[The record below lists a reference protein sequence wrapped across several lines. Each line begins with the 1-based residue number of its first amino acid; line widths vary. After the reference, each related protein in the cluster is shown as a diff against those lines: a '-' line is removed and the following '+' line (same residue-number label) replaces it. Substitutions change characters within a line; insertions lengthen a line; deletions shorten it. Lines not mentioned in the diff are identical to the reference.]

1 MAKLEEM
8 QVVSSRGARRARGM
22 RVSSSLAEINV
33 VPLVDVMLVLLV
45 IFMVA
50 APLMQQGFTVQLP
63 QAKKAAPLETSP
75 ITVSV
80 PLTFHNDRRVKIGDE
95 YIPLD
100 VLAERVRQAL
110 HGQLKRG
117 VMLAG
122 DGGVTLQD
130 LTTIWSTLQAGGVE
144 NLGVMTE
151 PPRQPGGGNRP

>member
-1 MAKLEEM
+1 VAKLEEM
-8 QVVSSRGARRARGM
+8 PASSSRGARRSRGM

-50 APLMQQGFTVQLP
+50 APLMQQGFAVQLP
-63 QAKKAAPLETSP
+63 QAKKSAPIDTTP

-80 PLTFHNDRRVKIGDE
+80 PLSFHENRRVRIGAE
-95 YIPLD
+95 SIPLD
-100 VLAERVRQAL
+100 VLSERVRQAMG
-110 HGQLKRG
+110 GQLKRG

-130 LTTIWSTLQAGGVE
+130 LTTVFEALKVGGVE
-144 NLGVMTE
+144 SIGIMTT
-151 PPRQPGGGNRP
+151 PPTPGGGLP

>member
-1 MAKLEEM
+1 VAKLEEM
-8 QVVSSRGARRARGM
+8 QGFSSRGARRARGM

-50 APLMQQGFTVQLP
+50 APLMQQGFAVQLP
-63 QAKKAAPLETSP
+63 QARKATPIDTTP

-80 PLTFHNDRRVKIGDE
+80 PLTFHTDHRVRIGQDA
-95 YIPLD
+95 IPLD

-110 HGQLKRG
+110 GGQLKRE
-117 VMLAG
+117 VMLGG

-130 LTTIWSTLQAGGVE
+130 LMTVFDVLRSGGVDTV
-144 NLGVMTE
+144 GIMTQ
-151 PPRQPGGGNRP
+151 PPPASGGMP

>member
-8 QVVSSRGARRARGM
+8 QGFSSRGARRARGM

-50 APLMQQGFTVQLP
+50 APLMQQGFSVQLP
-63 QAKKAAPLETSP
+63 RAKKAAPIDTTP

-80 PLTFHNDRRVKIGDE
+80 PLTFHQDQRVKIGQE
-95 YIPLD
+95 SIPLD
-100 VLAERVRQAL
+100 VLAERVRQAVN
-110 HGQLKRG
+110 GQLKRG

-130 LTTIWSTLQAGGVE
+130 LTTVFSQLQQGGIDNV
-144 NLGVMTE
+144 GIMVQ
-151 PPRQPGGGNRP
+151 PPAQNGGQP

>member
-8 QVVSSRGARRARGM
+8 PASSSRGARRSRGM
-22 RVSSSLAEINV
+22 RVTSSLAEINV

-50 APLMQQGFTVQLP
+50 APLMQQGFAVQLP
-63 QAKKAAPLETSP
+63 QAKKAAPIDTTP

-80 PLTFHNDRRVKIGDE
+80 PLSFHADHRLRIGADSV
-95 YIPLD
+95 PLD
-100 VLAERVRQAL
+100 VLAERVRQVL
-110 HGQLKRG
+110 GSQLKRG

-130 LTTIWSTLQAGGVE
+130 LTTVFAALKEGGVDSI
-144 NLGVMTE
+144 GIMTQ
-151 PPRQPGGGNRP
+151 PPTPNGGLP

>member
-1 MAKLEEM
+1 VAKLEEM
-8 QVVSSRGARRARGM
+8 QGFSSRGARRSRGM

-50 APLMQQGFTVQLP
+50 APLMQQGYAVQLP
-63 QAKKAAPLETSP
+63 QAKNAKQIDAAP

-80 PLTFHNDRRVKIGDE
+80 PMSFHNDGRVRIGEDAVP
-95 YIPLD
+95 ID
-100 VLAERVRQAL
+100 VVAERVRQAL
-110 HGQLKRG
+110 GGQLKRG

-130 LTTIWSTLQAGGVE
+130 LITVMSALQAGGVD
-144 NLGVMTE
+144 NVGIMIQ
-151 PPRQPGGGNRP
+151 PPANGGRS

>member
-1 MAKLEEM
+1 MAKLEEV
-8 QVVSSRGARRARGM
+8 QGFSSRGARRARGM
-22 RVSSSLAEINV
+22 RVSGSLAEINV

-50 APLMQQGFTVQLP
+50 APLMQQGFSVQLP
-63 QAKKAAPLETSP
+63 QAKKSAPLETSP

-80 PLTFHNDRRVKIGDE
+80 PLTFHTDRRVLIGE
-95 YIPLD
+95 ESVPLD

-144 NLGVMTE
+144 NLGVMTT
-151 PPRQPGGGNRP
+151 PPKPGGGRP

>member
-1 MAKLEEM
+1 VAKLEEM
-8 QVVSSRGARRARGM
+8 QGFSSRGARRARGM

-50 APLMQQGFTVQLP
+50 APLMQQGFAVQLP
-63 QAKKAAPLETSP
+63 QARKATPIDTTP

-80 PLTFHNDRRVKIGDE
+80 PLTFHNDRRVKIGEDS
-95 YIPLD
+95 IPLD

-110 HGQLKRG
+110 GGQLKRE

-130 LTTIWSTLQAGGVE
+130 LTTVFAVLRAGGVE
-144 NLGVMTE
+144 TIGIMTQ
-151 PPRQPGGGNRP
+151 PPASGGMP

>member
-8 QVVSSRGARRARGM
+8 QGFSSRGARRARGM

-50 APLMQQGFTVQLP
+50 APLMQQGFSVQLP
-63 QAKKAAPLETSP
+63 QAKSRAPIDTTP

-80 PLTFHNDRRVKIGDE
+80 PLSFHTDQRVKINQE
-95 YIPLD
+95 AIPLD
-100 VLAERVRQAL
+100 VLAERVRQAVN
-110 HGQLKRG
+110 GQLKRG

-130 LTTIWSTLQAGGVE
+130 LTTVFSALQAGGIDNV
-144 NLGVMTE
+144 GIMVQ
-151 PPRQPGGGNRP
+151 PPTNNGGLP

>member
-1 MAKLEEM
+1 VAKLEEM
-8 QVVSSRGARRARGM
+8 QGFSSRGARRARGM

-50 APLMQQGFTVQLP
+50 APLMQQGFSVQLP
-63 QAKKAAPLETSP
+63 QAKSRAPIDTTP

-80 PLTFHNDRRVKIGDE
+80 PLSFHTDQRVKINQE
-95 YIPLD
+95 AIPLD
-100 VLAERVRQAL
+100 VLAERVRQAVN
-110 HGQLKRG
+110 GQLKRG

-130 LTTIWSTLQAGGVE
+130 LTTVFSALQAGGIDNV
-144 NLGVMTE
+144 GIMVQ
-151 PPRQPGGGNRP
+151 PPTNNGGLP

>member
-1 MAKLEEM
+1 VAKLEEI
-8 QVVSSRGARRARGM
+8 QGFSSRGARRARGM

-50 APLMQQGFTVQLP
+50 APLMQQGYSVQLP
-63 QAKKAAPLETSP
+63 QAKKAAPIDTTP

-80 PLTFHNDRRVKIGDE
+80 PLSFHNDGRVKIGDDP
-95 YIPLD
+95 IPVD
-100 VLAERVRQAL
+100 VLAERVRQQL
-110 HGQLKRG
+110 GSQLKRG

-130 LTTIWSTLQAGGVE
+130 LTTVFAALQVGGVD
-144 NLGVMTE
+144 NVGIMVQ
-151 PPRQPGGGNRP
+151 PPKSGGGL

>member
-1 MAKLEEM
+1 VAKLEEM
-8 QVVSSRGARRARGM
+8 PTSSSRGARRSRGM

-50 APLMQQGFTVQLP
+50 APLMQQGFAVQLP
-63 QAKKAAPLETSP
+63 QAKKSAPIDTTP

-80 PLTFHNDRRVKIGDE
+80 PLSFHDNHRVRIGADT
-95 YIPLD
+95 IPLD
-100 VLAERVRQAL
+100 VLGERV
-110 HGQLKRG
+110 HQLLGSQMKRG

-130 LTTIWSTLQAGGVE
+130 LTTVFSALKEAGVDSIG
-144 NLGVMTE
+144 LMTQ
-151 PPRQPGGGNRP
+151 PPVTNGGLP